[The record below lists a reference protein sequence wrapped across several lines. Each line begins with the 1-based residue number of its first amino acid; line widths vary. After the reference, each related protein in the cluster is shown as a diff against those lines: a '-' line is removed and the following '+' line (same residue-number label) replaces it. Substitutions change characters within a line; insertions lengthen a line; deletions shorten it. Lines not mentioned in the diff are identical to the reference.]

1 MVIIASS
8 NYKTVMRLARM
19 YYPQSPGRPDYSIE
33 RTDMSSE
40 LAFMSAVEL
49 AQNIRDKNVSSL
61 EATENF
67 FQRIDRLDSQLNSY
81 LALCRDQA
89 LADARVADTAVQQR
103 AILGPLHGV
112 PISIKDLETT
122 KGVVTTMGSAVFRDR
137 IPDMDSIVVER
148 VKASGAII
156 LGKTN
161 TPEFGQSGT
170 TENKLGE
177 PCRNPWNTERTP
189 GGSSGGAAAALA
201 AGLCSLSM
209 GTDGGGS
216 IRIPASFTG
225 LFGIKPTQGRVPRF
239 GGYGRPS
246 ANHFSQSGP
255 ITRTV
260 ADSALLLQV
269 IAGPDSRDVTSIR
282 EAAPNFSDGLD
293 SGVKGMNL
301 AWSSDFGYAA
311 VDPEVAEIT
320 KQAAMKFIGLGA
332 NVDDAKLKMEDPFE
346 SFWNVFST
354 AAYTS
359 YGHLLE
365 EHRDDLSDI
374 GVMSIEHGQQTT
386 GADMSRAIYEV
397 DRLGRR
403 MEEFFDNFDLL
414 LTPTM
419 AVPAFPIEQRPSVID
434 GKNVEPFWGFLPFT
448 YPINISGQTA
458 ASVPCGF
465 SSDGMP
471 IGLHIIGP
479 RGSEAKVLQASA
491 AFEAAMPWADN
502 RPRVS

>member
-1 MVIIASS
+1 
-8 NYKTVMRLARM
+8 
-19 YYPQSPGRPDYSIE
+19 
-33 RTDMSSE
+33 MSSE

-49 AQNIRDKNVSSL
+49 AQSIRDKKVSSL

-67 FQRIDRLDSQLNSY
+67 FQRIDQLDSQLHSY
-81 LALCRDQA
+81 LTLCQDQA
-89 LADARVADTAVQQR
+89 LADARAADAAVRQGVE
-103 AILGPLHGV
+103 LGPLHGV

-122 KGVVTTMGSAVFRDR
+122 KGVVTTMGSAIFKDR
-137 IPDMDSIVVER
+137 MPDMDSVVVER
-148 VKASGAII
+148 VKAAGAII

-201 AGLCSLSM
+201 AGLCTLSM

-216 IRIPASFTG
+216 VRIPASFTG

-269 IAGPDSRDVTSIR
+269 IAGPDTRDITSIR
-282 EAAPNFSDGLD
+282 EPAPDFSANLGA
-293 SGVKGMNL
+293 GVNGMRL
-301 AWSSDFGYAA
+301 AWSSDLGYAA
-311 VDPEVAEIT
+311 VDAEVVDIT

-332 NVDDAKLKMEDPFE
+332 NMDDAKLKLEDPFE
-346 SFWNVFST
+346 TFWNVFST

-365 EHRDDLSDI
+365 EHRDNLSDI
-374 GVMSIEHGQQTT
+374 GLRSIEHGQQTT

-419 AVPAFPIEQRPSVID
+419 AVPAFPIDQRPGVIG
-434 GKNVEPFWGFLPFT
+434 GKTVDPFWGFLPFT

-458 ASVPCGF
+458 ASIPCGY
-465 SSDGMP
+465 SSEGMP

-479 RGSEAKVLQASA
+479 KGSEAKVLQACA
-491 AFEAAMPWADN
+491 AFEAANPWAGD
-502 RPRVS
+502 RPGVS

>member
-1 MVIIASS
+1 
-8 NYKTVMRLARM
+8 
-19 YYPQSPGRPDYSIE
+19 
-33 RTDMSSE
+33 MSSE

-49 AQNIRDKNVSSL
+49 AQSIRDKKVSSL

-67 FQRIDRLDSQLNSY
+67 FQRIDQLDSQLHSY
-81 LALCRDQA
+81 LTLCQDQA
-89 LADARVADTAVQQR
+89 LADARAADAAVRQGVE
-103 AILGPLHGV
+103 LGPLHGV

-122 KGVVTTMGSAVFRDR
+122 KGVVTTMGSAIFKDR
-137 IPDMDSIVVER
+137 MPDMDSVDVER
-148 VKASGAII
+148 VKAAGAII

-201 AGLCSLSM
+201 AGLCTLSM

-216 IRIPASFTG
+216 VRIPASFTG

-269 IAGPDSRDVTSIR
+269 IAGPDTRDITSIR
-282 EAAPNFSDGLD
+282 EPAPDFSANLGA
-293 SGVKGMNL
+293 GVNGMRL
-301 AWSSDFGYAA
+301 AWSSDLGYAA
-311 VDPEVAEIT
+311 VDAEVVDIT

-332 NVDDAKLKMEDPFE
+332 NMDDAKLKLEDPFE
-346 SFWNVFST
+346 TFWNVFST

-374 GVMSIEHGQQTT
+374 GLMSIEHGQQTT

-419 AVPAFPIEQRPSVID
+419 AVPAFPIDQRPGVIG
-434 GKNVEPFWGFLPFT
+434 GKTVDPFWGFLPFT

-458 ASVPCGF
+458 ASIPCGY
-465 SSDGMP
+465 SSEGMP

-479 RGSEAKVLQASA
+479 KGTEAKVLQACA
-491 AFEAAMPWADN
+491 AFEATNPWAGD
-502 RPRVS
+502 RPGVS

>member
-1 MVIIASS
+1 
-8 NYKTVMRLARM
+8 
-19 YYPQSPGRPDYSIE
+19 
-33 RTDMSSE
+33 MSAE

-49 AQNIRDKNVSSL
+49 AQNIRNKKVSSL

-67 FQRIDRLDSQLNSY
+67 FQRIDQLDSQLHSY
-81 LALCRDQA
+81 LTLCRDQA
-89 LADARVADTAVQQR
+89 LADARAADAAVQEGTK
-103 AILGPLHGV
+103 LGPLHGV

-122 KGVVTTMGSAVFRDR
+122 KGVVTTMGSAIFKDR
-137 IPDMDSIVVER
+137 VPDMDSIVVER
-148 VKASGAII
+148 IKAAGAII

-177 PCRNPWNTERTP
+177 PCRNPWNTDRTP

-201 AGLCSLSM
+201 AGLCTLSM

-216 IRIPASFTG
+216 VRIPASFTG

-269 IAGPDSRDVTSIR
+269 IAGPDTRDITSIR
-282 EAAPNFSDGLD
+282 ETAPDFSANLS
-293 SGVKGMNL
+293 SGVSGMRL
-301 AWSSDFGYAA
+301 AWSSDLGYAA
-311 VDPEVAEIT
+311 VDPEVVDIT

-332 NVDDAKLKMEDPFE
+332 NMDDAKLKLEDPFE
-346 SFWNVFST
+346 TFWNIFST

-365 EHRDDLSDI
+365 EHRNDLSDI
-374 GVMSIEHGQQTT
+374 GLMSIEHGQQTT

-419 AVPAFPIEQRPSVID
+419 AVPAFPIDQRPSVIG
-434 GKNVEPFWGFLPFT
+434 GKTVDPFWGFLPFT

-458 ASVPCGF
+458 ASIPCGY

-479 RGSEAKVLQASA
+479 KGSEAKVLQACA
-491 AFEAAMPWADN
+491 AFEAANPWAGD
-502 RPRVS
+502 RPGVS

>member
-1 MVIIASS
+1 
-8 NYKTVMRLARM
+8 
-19 YYPQSPGRPDYSIE
+19 
-33 RTDMSSE
+33 MSSE

-49 AQNIRDKNVSSL
+49 AQSIRDKKVSSL

-67 FQRIDRLDSQLNSY
+67 FQRIDQLDSQLHSY
-81 LALCRDQA
+81 LTLCQDQA
-89 LADARVADTAVQQR
+89 LADARAADAAVRQGVE
-103 AILGPLHGV
+103 LGPLHGV

-122 KGVVTTMGSAVFRDR
+122 KGVVTTMGSAIFKDR
-137 IPDMDSIVVER
+137 MPDMDSVVVER
-148 VKASGAII
+148 VKAAGAII

-201 AGLCSLSM
+201 AGLCTLSM

-216 IRIPASFTG
+216 VRIPASFTG

-269 IAGPDSRDVTSIR
+269 IAGPDTRDITSIR
-282 EAAPNFSDGLD
+282 EPAPDFSANLGA
-293 SGVKGMNL
+293 GVNGMRL
-301 AWSSDFGYAA
+301 AWSSDLGYAA
-311 VDPEVAEIT
+311 VDAEVVDIT

-332 NVDDAKLKMEDPFE
+332 NMDDAKLKLEDPFE
-346 SFWNVFST
+346 TFWNVFST

-374 GVMSIEHGQQTT
+374 GLRSIEHGQQTT

-419 AVPAFPIEQRPSVID
+419 AVPAFPIDQRPGVIG
-434 GKNVEPFWGFLPFT
+434 GKTVDPFWGFLPFT

-458 ASVPCGF
+458 ASIPCGY
-465 SSDGMP
+465 SSEGMP

-479 RGSEAKVLQASA
+479 KGTEAKVLQACA
-491 AFEAAMPWADN
+491 AFEATNPWAGD
-502 RPRVS
+502 RPGVS

>member
-1 MVIIASS
+1 
-8 NYKTVMRLARM
+8 
-19 YYPQSPGRPDYSIE
+19 
-33 RTDMSSE
+33 MSAE

-49 AQNIRDKNVSSL
+49 AKNIREKKVSSL

-67 FQRIDRLDSQLNSY
+67 FQRIDQLDSKLNSY
-81 LALCRDQA
+81 LTLCRDQA
-89 LADARVADTAVQQR
+89 LADARAADAAVQQG
-103 AILGPLHGV
+103 AELGPLHGV

-122 KGVVTTMGSAVFRDR
+122 KGVVTTMGSAIFRDR
-137 IPDMDSIVVER
+137 VPDMDSIVVER

-201 AGLCSLSM
+201 AGLCTLSM

-216 IRIPASFTG
+216 VRIPASFTG

-269 IAGPDSRDVTSIR
+269 IAGPDTRDVTSIR
-282 EAAPNFSDGLD
+282 QQAPDFSANLGA
-293 SGVKGMNL
+293 GVNGMRL
-301 AWSSDFGYAA
+301 AWSGDFGYAA
-311 VDPEVAEIT
+311 VDPEVEEIT
-320 KQAAMKFIGLGA
+320 KKAAMAFTGLGA
-332 NVDDAKLKMEDPFE
+332 NVEDANLQLEDPFE
-346 SFWNVFST
+346 TFWNIFST

-359 YGHLLE
+359 YGHLLAD
-365 EHRDDLSDI
+365 HRDDLSDI
-374 GVMSIEHGQQTT
+374 GLMSIEHGQQTT

-419 AVPAFPIEQRPSVID
+419 AVPAFPIDQRPSVIG
-434 GKNVEPFWGFLPFT
+434 GKTVEPFWGFLPFT

-471 IGLHIIGP
+471 IGRHIIGP

-491 AFEAAMPWADN
+491 AFEQAHPWIGK
-502 RPRVS
+502 RPEVS

>member
-1 MVIIASS
+1 
-8 NYKTVMRLARM
+8 
-19 YYPQSPGRPDYSIE
+19 
-33 RTDMSSE
+33 
-40 LAFMSAVEL
+40 MSAVEL
-49 AQNIRDKNVSSL
+49 AQNIRNKKVSSL

-67 FQRIDRLDSQLNSY
+67 FQRIDQLDSQLHSY
-81 LALCRDQA
+81 LTLCRDQA
-89 LADARVADTAVQQR
+89 LADARAADAAVQEGTK
-103 AILGPLHGV
+103 LGPLHGV

-122 KGVVTTMGSAVFRDR
+122 KGVVTTMGSAIFKDR
-137 IPDMDSIVVER
+137 VPDMDSIVVER
-148 VKASGAII
+148 IKAAGAVI

-177 PCRNPWNTERTP
+177 PCRNPWNTDRTP

-201 AGLCSLSM
+201 AGLCTLSM

-216 IRIPASFTG
+216 VRIPASFTG

-269 IAGPDSRDVTSIR
+269 IAGPDTRDITSIR
-282 EAAPNFSDGLD
+282 ETAPDFSANLS
-293 SGVKGMNL
+293 SGVSGMRL
-301 AWSSDFGYAA
+301 AWSSDLGYAA
-311 VDPEVAEIT
+311 VDPEVVDIT

-332 NVDDAKLKMEDPFE
+332 NMDDAKLKLEDPFE
-346 SFWNVFST
+346 TFWNIFST

-365 EHRDDLSDI
+365 EHRNDLSDI
-374 GVMSIEHGQQTT
+374 GLMSIEHGQQTT

-419 AVPAFPIEQRPSVID
+419 AVPAFPIDQRPSVIG
-434 GKNVEPFWGFLPFT
+434 GKTVDPFWGFLPFT

-458 ASVPCGF
+458 ASIPCGY

-479 RGSEAKVLQASA
+479 KGSEAKVLQACA
-491 AFEAAMPWADN
+491 AFEAANPWAGD
-502 RPRVS
+502 RPGVS

>member
-1 MVIIASS
+1 
-8 NYKTVMRLARM
+8 
-19 YYPQSPGRPDYSIE
+19 
-33 RTDMSSE
+33 MSAE

-49 AQNIRDKNVSSL
+49 AKSIREKRVSSL

-67 FQRIDRLDSQLNSY
+67 FQRIDQLDSKLNTY
-81 LALCRDQA
+81 LTLCRDQA
-89 LADARVADTAVQQR
+89 LADARAADAAVQQG
-103 AILGPLHGV
+103 AELGPLHGV

-122 KGVVTTMGSAVFRDR
+122 KGVVTTMGSAIFMDR
-137 IPDMDSIVVER
+137 VPDMDSIVVER

-201 AGLCSLSM
+201 AGLCTLSM

-216 IRIPASFTG
+216 VRIPASFTG

-269 IAGPDSRDVTSIR
+269 IAGPDTRDVTSIR
-282 EAAPNFSDGLD
+282 EQAPDFSANLGA
-293 SGVKGMNL
+293 GVKGMRL
-301 AWSSDFGYAA
+301 AWSSNLGYAA
-311 VDPEVAEIT
+311 VDPEVIEVT
-320 KQAAMKFIGLGA
+320 KKAAMAFTGMGA
-332 NVDDAKLKMEDPFE
+332 SVDDAKLQLEDPFE
-346 SFWNVFST
+346 TFWNVFST

-359 YGHLLE
+359 YGHLLADR
-365 EHRDDLSDI
+365 RDDLSDI
-374 GVMSIEHGQQTT
+374 GLMSIEHGQQTT

-403 MEEFFDNFDLL
+403 LEEFFEDFDLL

-419 AVPAFPIEQRPSVID
+419 AVPAFPIEQRPSVIG
-434 GKNVEPFWGFLPFT
+434 GKTVEPFWGFLPFT

-458 ASVPCGF
+458 SSVPCGF

-471 IGLHIIGP
+471 IGLHIVGP

-491 AFEAAMPWADN
+491 AFEQAYPWIGE
-502 RPRVS
+502 RPEVS

>member
-1 MVIIASS
+1 
-8 NYKTVMRLARM
+8 
-19 YYPQSPGRPDYSIE
+19 
-33 RTDMSSE
+33 MSSE

-49 AQNIRDKNVSSL
+49 AQSIRDKKVSSL

-67 FQRIDRLDSQLNSY
+67 FQRIDQLDSQLHSY
-81 LALCRDQA
+81 LTLCRDQA
-89 LADARVADTAVQQR
+89 LADARAADAAVRQG
-103 AILGPLHGV
+103 AELGPLHGV

-122 KGVVTTMGSAVFRDR
+122 KGVVTTMGSAIFKDR
-137 IPDMDSIVVER
+137 VPDMDSIVVER
-148 VKASGAII
+148 VKSAGAII

-201 AGLCSLSM
+201 AGLCTLSM

-216 IRIPASFTG
+216 VRIPASFTG

-269 IAGPDSRDVTSIR
+269 IAGPDTRDITSIR
-282 EAAPNFSDGLD
+282 EPAPDFSANLGA
-293 SGVKGMNL
+293 GVNGMRL
-301 AWSSDFGYAA
+301 AWSSDLGYAA
-311 VDPEVAEIT
+311 VDAEVVDIT

-332 NVDDAKLKMEDPFE
+332 NMDDAKLKLEDPFE
-346 SFWNVFST
+346 TFWNVFST

-374 GVMSIEHGQQTT
+374 GLMSIEHGQQTT

-419 AVPAFPIEQRPSVID
+419 AVPAFPIDQRPGVIG
-434 GKNVEPFWGFLPFT
+434 GKTVDPFWGFLPFT

-458 ASVPCGF
+458 ASIPCGY

-479 RGSEAKVLQASA
+479 KGSEAKVLQACA
-491 AFEAAMPWADN
+491 AFEAANPWAGD
-502 RPRVS
+502 RPGVS

>member
-1 MVIIASS
+1 
-8 NYKTVMRLARM
+8 
-19 YYPQSPGRPDYSIE
+19 
-33 RTDMSSE
+33 MSAE

-49 AQNIRDKNVSSL
+49 AENIRQKKVSSL

-67 FQRIDRLDSQLNSY
+67 FERIHRLDPQLHSY
-81 LALCRDQA
+81 LTLCQDQA
-89 LADARVADTAVQQR
+89 LADARAADDAAQR
-103 AILGPLHGV
+103 GGGLGPLHGV
-112 PISIKDLETT
+112 PISIKDLELT
-122 KGVVTTMGSAVFRDR
+122 KGVTTTMGSAVFRDR
-137 IPDMDSIVVER
+137 VPDMDSIVVER
-148 VKASGAII
+148 VKASGAVI

-201 AGLCSLSM
+201 AGLCTVSM

-216 IRIPASFTG
+216 IRIPASFSG
-225 LFGIKPTQGRVPRF
+225 VYGIKPTQGRVPRY

-255 ITRTV
+255 IPRTV

-269 IAGPDSRDVTSIR
+269 VAGPDTRDVTSLR
-282 EAAPNFSDGLD
+282 QPAPDFSAGLEA
-293 SGVKGMNL
+293 GVKEMRL
-301 AWSSDFGYAA
+301 AWSSDYGYAA
-311 VDPEVAEIT
+311 VDPEVVEIT
-320 KQAAMKFIGLGA
+320 KKAALLFGEMGA
-332 NVDDAKLKMEDPFE
+332 TVEDSGLKMEDPFDA
-346 SFWNVFST
+346 FWDIFAT

-359 YGHLLE
+359 YGHMLD
-365 EHRDDLSDI
+365 EHRDDFSDY
-374 GVMSIEHGQQTT
+374 GLKSIEHGRTRT

-397 DRLGRR
+397 DRIGRR
-403 MEEFFDNFDLL
+403 MEEFFDDFDLL

-419 AVPAFPIEQRPSVID
+419 AVPAFPIEQRPSVIG
-434 GKNVEPFWGFLPFT
+434 GKTVQPFWGFLPFT
-448 YPINISGQTA
+448 YPINMTGQTA
-458 ASVPCGF
+458 ASIPCGY

-491 AFEAAMPWADN
+491 AFELAMPWEGR
-502 RPRVS
+502 RPGVS